1 MKKKDISEKQARAAT
16 MATNKLM
23 RAFEK
28 MDLEPEF
35 AGYLLISSGLSLV
48 TLNNPEEPLSVLHTL
63 SKAIES
69 SNRNVYD
76 TIVGDDSEFEEF
88 EEFEDYDDD
97 EGVRH

>member
-1 MKKKDISEKQARAAT
+1 MKKKELTEAQAKAASA
-16 MATNKLM
+16 ATNKLM

-76 TIVGDDSEFEEF
+76 TIVGEESDFEFDEDDV
-88 EEFEDYDDD
+88 
-97 EGVRH
+97 GVRH